1 MPPVPLS
8 SCFAG
13 ANEMTYSLG
22 FLRQFM
28 RIFQQQADTTRIFFP
43 DPKVGRAGG
52 LGGWLCVCLRVRA
65 CCSAAGW
72 RLMQLI
78 GC

>member
-1 MPPVPLS
+1 
-8 SCFAG
+8 
-13 ANEMTYSLG
+13 MTYSLG

-52 LGGWLCVCLRVRA
+52 LGGWEAGCVVCV
-65 CCSAAGW
+65 
-72 RLMQLI
+72 
-78 GC
+78 